1 MRCKPADTI
10 IKKFKGL
17 KAVSEAAGVSPHT
30 VMRWRRR
37 KEDGG
42 TGGVIPHWH
51 MDKLLTAARE
61 RDIDLKPADFLP
73 DLGPSPEKEQA

>member
-1 MRCKPADTI
+1 MRCEPADTI
-10 IKKFKGL
+10 IKKFSGL
-17 KAVSEAAGVSPHT
+17 KAVSEVVGVSPHT

-37 KEDGG
+37 REDGG

-51 MDKLLTAARE
+51 MDKLLAAARD

-73 DLGPSPEKEQA
+73 ASTKEQA